1 MTIKRVGKQVFM
13 VTDTREIELKYEAG
27 PDTVLP
33 PLEDLPQVASE
44 AGPAEQKL
52 EAEYYD
58 TEDLRLPR
66 AGVTLRRRRGGPN
79 SACHLKLPAG
89 PQTRRE
95 IRLPLGRAGRTV
107 PAELAR
113 LVKVYSRGQKLGPVA
128 RIATVRH
135 VRTLV
140 DEAGTSLAEVVADEV
155 SAQTLGE
162 STTISTWREV
172 EVELTGGDRQ
182 LLRAADKRLRRGGLQ
197 PAGRAA
203 KLERA
208 LGDALPTPDQSGR
221 PRRGSA
227 AAVVLDYAAEQA
239 GKLKGYDPAVRR
251 DEPDSVHQ
259 MRVTTRRLRSTFQ
272 SFGQILRADD
282 TRHLTGELRWLGHVL
297 GDARDNEVLPERIEA
312 QLKQAPVELVM
323 GPVQARLR
331 EHFAP
336 LGAQS
341 RRDLLAALD
350 SERYFALLD
359 ELDQILAEPPLGPDA
374 DQPARKALRSAVG
387 RHYRR
392 SDQRSRRAGQAHPG
406 EPTNVA
412 LHAARRAAKRSRY
425 AAEAVTP
432 LFGKPAKR
440 YGKQRKKIQST
451 LGDLQDAVI
460 ARNTLR
466 EIGVR
471 AHLEGENAFTFGLL
485 HEHNST
491 AVRDSERRGLK
502 DWKRASRP
510 KYRRWLKK

>member
-1 MTIKRVGKQVFM
+1 M

-58 TEDLRLPR
+58 TEDLRLLR
-66 AGVTLRRRRGGPN
+66 AGVTLRRRRGGTD
-79 SACHLKLPAG
+79 SGWHLKLPAG

-95 IRLPLGRAGRTV
+95 IRLPLGRYGRTV

-113 LVKVYSRGQKLGPVA
+113 LVKVHSRGQKLGPVA

-135 VRTLV
+135 VRTLI

-162 STTISTWREV
+162 STTLSTWREV

-197 PAGRAA
+197 PAGRTA

-208 LGDALPTPDQSGR
+208 LADALPASAQNER
-221 PRRGSA
+221 PRPGSA
-227 AAVVLDYAAEQA
+227 ADVVLTYVAGQAET
-239 GKLKGYDPAVRR
+239 LKSLDPSVRR

-259 MRVTTRRLRSTFQ
+259 MRVTTRRLRSTLQ
-272 SFGQILRADD
+272 SFGRVLNGAD
-282 TRHLTGELRWLGHVL
+282 TKHLAAELRWLGHVL
-297 GDARDNEVLPERIEA
+297 GDDRDNEVLSEHIEA
-312 QLKQAPVELVM
+312 DVHQVPVELVM
-323 GPVQARLR
+323 GPVAARVR

-336 LGAQS
+336 RAAQS
-341 RRDLLAALD
+341 RKAVLAALD

-359 ELDQILAEPPLGPDA
+359 ELDHILAEPPLGPDA
-374 DQPARKALRSAVG
+374 DQPAKKALRAAVA
-387 RHYRR
+387 RTYRR
-392 SDQRSRRAGQAHPG
+392 TDKRFRRAAKAHPG

-432 LFGKPAKR
+432 VFGQNAKRFGK
-440 YGKQRKKIQST
+440 QMKKVQSS
-451 LGDLQDAVI
+451 LGDHQDAVI

-466 EIGVR
+466 EIGDR

-485 HEHNST
+485 HELNTT
-491 AVRDSERRGLK
+491 AVRDSERRGRK
-502 DWKRASRP
+502 DWKHASKP
-510 KYRRWLKK
+510 KYRTWLK

>member
-1 MTIKRVGKQVFM
+1 M

-27 PDTVLP
+27 PDAVLP
-33 PLEDLPQVASE
+33 PLEDLPRVASE
-44 AGPAEQKL
+44 AGPDEQKL

-58 TEDLRLPR
+58 TEDLRLLR
-66 AGVTLRRRRGGPN
+66 AGVTLRRRRGGN
-79 SACHLKLPAG
+79 DSGWHLKLPAG

-95 IRLPLGRAGRTV
+95 LRLPLGRSGRTV

-113 LVKVYSRGQKLGPVA
+113 LVKVYSRGEKLGPVA

-135 VRTLV
+135 VRTLI

-162 STTISTWREV
+162 STTISSWREV

-197 PAGRAA
+197 PAGRTA

-208 LGDALPTPDQSGR
+208 LADALPALEEETRR

-227 AAVVLDYAAEQA
+227 AAVVLGYLAEQA
-239 GKLKGYDPAVRR
+239 GQLKVLDPSVRR
-251 DEPDSVHQ
+251 DEPDAVHQ
-259 MRVTTRRLRSTFQ
+259 MRVTSRRLRSTLQ
-272 SFGQILRADD
+272 SFGQVLRGAD
-282 TRHLTGELRWLGHVL
+282 TKHLATELRWLGHVL
-297 GDARDNEVLPERIEA
+297 GDARDHEVLSAHIEA
-312 QLKQAPVELVM
+312 ELQQAPVELVM
-323 GPVQARLR
+323 GPVQARVR

-336 LGAQS
+336 LAAQS
-341 RRDLLAALD
+341 RKAVLVALD
-350 SERYFALLD
+350 SPRYFALLD
-359 ELDQILAEPPLGPDA
+359 ELDQLLATPPLGPDA
-374 DQPARKALRSAVG
+374 DRPAKQVLAHEVART
-387 RHYRR
+387 YRR
-392 SDQRSRRAGQAHPG
+392 ARQRMRHAQQALPG
-406 EPTNVA
+406 EPANVA

-425 AAEAVTP
+425 AAEAVTSVY
-432 LFGKPAKR
+432 GKQAKR
-440 YGKQRKKIQST
+440 YAQQMKKVQSS
-451 LGDLQDAVI
+451 LGDHQDAVI

-491 AVRDSERRGLK
+491 AVRDSERRGLR
-502 DWKRASRP
+502 DWKHASKP
-510 KYRRWLKK
+510 KYRTWLKK

>member
-1 MTIKRVGKQVFM
+1 M
-13 VTDTREIELKYEAG
+13 VTDTREIELKYEVG

-58 TEDLRLPR
+58 TEDLRLLR
-66 AGVTLRRRRGGPN
+66 AGVTLRRRRGGTD
-79 SACHLKLPAG
+79 SGWHLKLPDG

-95 IRLPLGRAGRTV
+95 LRLPLGRAGRTV
-107 PAELAR
+107 PAELVR
-113 LVKVYSRGQKLGPVA
+113 LVKVYSRGHKLGPVA
-128 RIATVRH
+128 RIATVRL

-197 PAGRAA
+197 PAGRTA

-208 LGDALPTPDQSGR
+208 LADALPALEESQR
-221 PRRGSA
+221 PRPGSA
-227 AAVVLDYAAEQA
+227 ADVVLQYVAEQA
-239 GKLKGYDPAVRR
+239 SRLKVLDPAVRR
-251 DEPDSVHQ
+251 DEPDAVHQ
-259 MRVTTRRLRSTFQ
+259 MRVTSRRLRSTLQ
-272 SFGQILRADD
+272 SFGKILSAAD
-282 TRHLTGELRWLGHVL
+282 TNHLAGELRWLGHVL
-297 GDARDNEVLPERIEA
+297 GEARDQEVLPAHIEA
-312 QLKQAPVELVM
+312 DLKQVPVELIM

-336 LGAQS
+336 LAAQS
-341 RRDLLAALD
+341 RTAVLKALD

-359 ELDQILAEPPLGPDA
+359 ELDQILAQPPLGPDA
-374 DQPARKALRSAVG
+374 DQPAKQALRSAVA
-387 RHYRR
+387 RTYRQTDKR
-392 SDQRSRRAGQAHPG
+392 LRRARQAHAG
-406 EPTNVA
+406 EPANVA
-412 LHAARRAAKRSRY
+412 LHSARRAAKRSRY

-432 LFGKPAKR
+432 VFGKKAKR
-440 YGKQRKKIQST
+440 LAKQMKNMQTS
-451 LGDLQDAVI
+451 LGDHQDAVI

-471 AHLEGENAFTFGLL
+471 AHLAGENAFTFGLL

-491 AVRDSERRGLK
+491 AVRDSEQQAWQY
-502 DWKRASRP
+502 WKQASKP
-510 KYRRWLKK
+510 KYRAWLK

>member
-1 MTIKRVGKQVFM
+1 M
-13 VTDTREIELKYEAG
+13 VTETREIELKYEAG
-27 PDTVLP
+27 PDAVLP
-33 PLEDLPQVASE
+33 PLEDLPRVASE
-44 AGPAEQKL
+44 DGPAEQKL

-58 TEDLRLPR
+58 TEDLRLLR
-66 AGVTLRRRRGGPN
+66 AGVTLRRRRGGKD
-79 SACHLKLPAG
+79 SGWHLKLPAG

-95 IRLPLGRAGRTV
+95 LRLPLGRAGRTV

-113 LVKVYSRGQKLGPVA
+113 LVTVYSRGQALVPVA

-140 DEAGTSLAEVVADEV
+140 DATGTSLAEVVADEV

-162 STTISTWREV
+162 STTLSSWREV

-182 LLRAADKRLRRGGLQ
+182 LLRAADKRLRRGGLL
-197 PAGRAA
+197 PAGRTA

-208 LGDALPTPDQSGR
+208 LGDALPVPDQSGR
-221 PRRGSA
+221 PRPGSA

-239 GKLKGYDPAVRR
+239 GKLKALDPAVRR

-272 SFGQILRADD
+272 SFGKILRADD
-282 TRHLTGELRWLGHVL
+282 TKHLTGELRWLGHVL
-297 GDARDNEVLPERIEA
+297 GDARDHEVLSGHIQA

-323 GPVQARLR
+323 GPVQARVQ

-341 RRDLLAALD
+341 RQDLLAALD
-350 SERYFALLD
+350 SGRYFALLD

-374 DQPARKALRSAVG
+374 DQPARKALRSAVA
-387 RHYRR
+387 RTYRR
-392 SDQRSRRAGQAHPG
+392 TDQRFRRAGQAHPG

-432 LFGKPAKR
+432 VFGKQAKR
-440 YGKQRKKIQST
+440 YGKQMKKIQST
-451 LGDLQDAVI
+451 LGDHQDAVI

-491 AVRDSERRGLK
+491 AIRDSERRAAR
-502 DWKRASRP
+502 DWQRAAKP
-510 KYRRWLKK
+510 EYRKWLK

>member
-1 MTIKRVGKQVFM
+1 MTIERVGKQVFM

-44 AGPAEQKL
+44 AEPAEQKL

-58 TEDLRLPR
+58 TEDLRLLR
-66 AGVTLRRRRGGPN
+66 AGVTLRRRRGGTD
-79 SACHLKLPAG
+79 SGWHLKLPAG

-140 DEAGTSLAEVVADEV
+140 DAAGTSLAEVVADEV

-197 PAGRAA
+197 PASRTA

-208 LGDALPTPDQSGR
+208 LAGALPASTESER
-221 PRRGSA
+221 PRPGSA
-227 AAVVLDYAAEQA
+227 ADVVLDYLAEQA
-239 GKLKGYDPAVRR
+239 GKLKTLDPSVRR

-259 MRVTTRRLRSTFQ
+259 MRVTTRRLRSTLQ
-272 SFGQILRADD
+272 SFGQVLNGDD
-282 TRHLTGELRWLGHVL
+282 TKHLAAELRWLGHVL
-297 GDARDNEVLPERIEA
+297 GDDRDNEVLSAHIEA
-312 QLKQAPVELVM
+312 ELHQVPVELVM
-323 GPVQARLR
+323 GPVSARVR

-336 LGAQS
+336 RSGQS
-341 RRDLLAALD
+341 RKAVLETLD

-359 ELDQILAEPPLGPDA
+359 ELDRIVAEPPLGPDA
-374 DQPARKALRSAVG
+374 DQPAKKALRAAVA
-387 RHYRR
+387 RTYRR
-392 SDQRSRRAGQAHPG
+392 THKRFRRASEAHPG

-432 LFGKPAKR
+432 VFGKQAKR
-440 YGKQRKKIQST
+440 YAKQMKKVQST
-451 LGDLQDAVI
+451 LGDHQDAVI

-491 AVRDSERRGLK
+491 AVRDSERAGRR
-502 DWKRASRP
+502 DWKHASQP
-510 KYRRWLKK
+510 KYRKWLR

>member
-1 MTIKRVGKQVFM
+1 M

-27 PDTVLP
+27 PDAVLP
-33 PLEDLPQVASE
+33 RLEDLPRVASE

-58 TEDLRLPR
+58 TEDLRLLR
-66 AGVTLRRRRGGPN
+66 AGVTLRRRRGGED
-79 SACHLKLPAG
+79 SGWHLKLPAG

-107 PAELAR
+107 PAELAG
-113 LVKVYSRGQKLGPVA
+113 LVKVYSRGRALTPVA

-135 VRTLV
+135 VHTLV
-140 DEAGTSLAEVVADEV
+140 DETGTSLAEVVADEV

-197 PAGRAA
+197 PAGRTA

-208 LGDALPTPDQSGR
+208 LAGQLPSAGDGQRPD
-221 PRRGSA
+221 PDSA
-227 AAVVLDYAAEQA
+227 AGVVLDYVAEQA
-239 GKLKGYDPAVRR
+239 EKLKALDPAVRR
-251 DEPDSVHQ
+251 DEPDAVHQ
-259 MRVTTRRLRSTFQ
+259 MRVTSRRLRSTFQ
-272 SFGQILRADD
+272 SFGKILSTAD
-282 TRHLTGELRWLGHVL
+282 TKHVAAELRWLGHVL
-297 GDARDNEVLPERIEA
+297 GDARDHEVLSEHIEA
-312 QLKQAPVELVM
+312 ELRQAPVELVM

-336 LGAQS
+336 LSAQS
-341 RRDLLAALD
+341 RAAVLEALD

-359 ELDQILAEPPLGPDA
+359 ELERILANPPLGPDA
-374 DQPARKALRSAVG
+374 GRPAKEALPRAVA
-387 RHYRR
+387 RTYRR
-392 SDQRSRRAGQAHPG
+392 TAKRMRHAGRAHPG
-406 EPTNVA
+406 EPANVA

-432 LFGKPAKR
+432 VFGKKAKR
-440 YGKQRKKIQST
+440 FGKQMKKVQSA
-451 LGDLQDAVI
+451 LGTHQDAVI
-460 ARNTLR
+460 ARSTLR

-491 AVRDSERRGLK
+491 AVRDSERLAWH
-502 DWKRASRP
+502 DWKRASKP
-510 KYRRWLKK
+510 KYRKWLK

>member
-1 MTIKRVGKQVFM
+1 M

-58 TEDLRLPR
+58 TEDLRLLR
-66 AGVTLRRRRGGPN
+66 AGVTLRRRRGGN
-79 SACHLKLPAG
+79 DSGWHLKLPAG

-113 LVKVYSRGQKLGPVA
+113 LVTVYSRGQKLGPVA

-140 DEAGTSLAEVVADEV
+140 DAAGTSLAEVVADEV

-162 STTISTWREV
+162 STTLSTWREV

-197 PAGRAA
+197 PAGRTA

-208 LGDALPTPDQSGR
+208 LADALPSPAETER
-221 PRRGSA
+221 PRPGSA
-227 AAVVLDYAAEQA
+227 ADVVLDYVATHAE
-239 GKLKGYDPAVRR
+239 KLTSLDPAVRR

-259 MRVTTRRLRSTFQ
+259 MRVTTRRLRSTLQ
-272 SFGQILRADD
+272 SFGKVLSSAD
-282 TRHLTGELRWLGHVL
+282 TKHLAAELRWLGHVL
-297 GDARDNEVLPERIEA
+297 GDDRDNEVLSGHIEA
-312 QLKQAPVELVM
+312 ELHQTPVELVM
-323 GPVQARLR
+323 GPVAARVR

-336 LGAQS
+336 LAAQS
-341 RRDLLAALD
+341 RKAVLAALD
-350 SERYFALLD
+350 SERYFGLLN
-359 ELDQILAEPPLGPDA
+359 ELDHILAEPPLGPDA
-374 DQPARKALRSAVG
+374 DQPAKKALRAAVA
-387 RHYRR
+387 RTYRR
-392 SDQRSRRAGQAHPG
+392 TAKRFRRASEAHPG

-432 LFGKPAKR
+432 VFGKQAKQ
-440 YGKQRKKIQST
+440 YGKRMKKVQSS
-451 LGDLQDAVI
+451 LGDHQDAVI

-466 EIGVR
+466 ELGVR

-485 HEHNST
+485 HEHNTT
-491 AVRDSERRGLK
+491 AVRDSERQAAH
-502 DWKRASRP
+502 DWKRAAKP
-510 KYRRWLKK
+510 KYRKWLKK

>member
-1 MTIKRVGKQVFM
+1 MGKRIFM

-33 PLEDLPQVASE
+33 PLEDLPRVASE
-44 AGPAEQKL
+44 GGPAEQKL

-58 TEDLRLPR
+58 TEDLRLLR
-66 AGVTLRRRRGGPN
+66 AGVTLRRRRGGED
-79 SACHLKLPAG
+79 SGWHLKLPAG

-95 IRLPLGRAGRTV
+95 LRLPLGRAGRTV

-113 LVKVYSRGQKLGPVA
+113 LVRVYSRGRALAPVA

-162 STTISTWREV
+162 STTISSWREV

-197 PAGRAA
+197 PAGRTA

-208 LGDALPTPDQSGR
+208 LADALPAPVGSGH
-221 PRRGSA
+221 PGGRGSA
-227 AAVVLDYAAEQA
+227 AGVVLNYLANQA
-239 GKLKGYDPAVRR
+239 DKLKALDPSVRR
-251 DEPDSVHQ
+251 DEPDAMHQ
-259 MRVTTRRLRSTFQ
+259 MRVTTRRLRSTLQ
-272 SFGQILRADD
+272 SFGKILRTAD
-282 TRHLTGELRWLGHVL
+282 TTHLAAELRWLGHVL
-297 GDARDNEVLPERIEA
+297 GDARDHEVLSERIEA
-312 QLKQAPVELVM
+312 ELHQAPVELVM
-323 GPVQARLR
+323 GPVQARVR

-336 LGAQS
+336 LAGQS
-341 RRDLLAALD
+341 RQAVLDTLD

-359 ELDQILAEPPLGPDA
+359 ELDQLLADPPLGPDA
-374 DQPARKALRSAVG
+374 GQPAKRALRVAVA
-387 RHYRR
+387 RAYRR
-392 SDQRSRRAGQAHPG
+392 TDKRMRHAAQAHPG

-412 LHAARRAAKRSRY
+412 LHAARRAAKRARY

-432 LFGKPAKR
+432 V
-440 YGKQRKKIQST
+440 YGKQAKRFVKQMKKVQSS
-451 LGDLQDAVI
+451 LGTHQDAVI

-485 HEHNST
+485 HEFNST
-491 AVRDSERRGLK
+491 AVRDTEQRGWH
-502 DWKRASRP
+502 DWIRASKP
-510 KYRRWLKK
+510 KYRKWLKK

>member
-1 MTIKRVGKQVFM
+1 M

-27 PDTVLP
+27 PDAVLP

-58 TEDLRLPR
+58 TGDLRLLR
-66 AGVTLRRRRGGPN
+66 AGVTLRRRRGGED
-79 SACHLKLPAG
+79 SGWHLKLPAG
-89 PQTRRE
+89 PDTRRE

-107 PAELAR
+107 PAELAQ
-113 LVKVYSRGQKLGPVA
+113 LVKVYSRGEALGPVA

-140 DEAGTSLAEVVADEV
+140 DESGASLAEVVADEV

-197 PAGRAA
+197 PAGRTA

-208 LGDALPTPDQSGR
+208 LADALPALEESRR

-227 AAVVLDYAAEQA
+227 AAAVLSYTEDQAA
-239 GKLKGYDPAVRR
+239 KLKALDPSVRR
-251 DEPDSVHQ
+251 NEPDSVHQ
-259 MRVTTRRLRSTFQ
+259 MRVTSRRLRSTLQ
-272 SFGQILRADD
+272 SFGQVLRGAD
-282 TRHLTGELRWLGHVL
+282 TKHLATELRWLGHVL
-297 GDARDNEVLPERIEA
+297 GDDRDNEVLTEHIEA
-312 QLKQAPVELVM
+312 EIHQAPVELVM
-323 GPVQARLR
+323 GPVAARVR

-336 LGAQS
+336 LSAQS
-341 RRDLLAALD
+341 RKAVLAALD

-359 ELDQILAEPPLGPDA
+359 ELDQILAAPPLGPDA
-374 DQPARKALRSAVG
+374 DRPAKEALAHAVA
-387 RHYRR
+387 RTYRR
-392 SDQRSRRAGQAHPG
+392 TGKRMRAADKAHPG
-406 EPTNVA
+406 EPANVA

-425 AAEAVTP
+425 AAEAVAP
-432 LFGKPAKR
+432 VYGKQAKR
-440 YGKQRKKIQST
+440 YAKKMKKVQST
-451 LGDLQDAVI
+451 LGDHQDAVI

-466 EIGVR
+466 ELGVR
-471 AHLEGENAFTFGLL
+471 AHLEGENAFTYGLL
-485 HEHNST
+485 YEHNST
-491 AVRDSERRGLK
+491 AVRDSERRGRQA
-502 DWKRASRP
+502 WKRASEP